1 MVFDLSRI
9 TFGLTL
15 SFAAKFD
22 LIFTLGLRFHWLPS
36 FDFNFTL
43 GLRVLLLPNFLYFFM
58 FMAIIYFSISIF
70 NVWTY
75 MLVNARYLDLDFDRL
90 VHLGPLGWFLPQTRS
105 LLTLNFRPLVLVLSP
120 FSVTD

>member
-36 FDFNFTL
+36 FDFTFAL
-43 GLRVLLLPNFLYFFM
+43 GLRVLLLPIFVLFHGHGPILLFIFQFQFPM
-58 FMAIIYFSISIF
+58 F
-70 NVWTY
+70 
-75 MLVNARYLDLDFDRL
+75 NARECQLLD
-90 VHLGPLGWFLPQTRS
+90 
-105 LLTLNFRPLVLVLSP
+105 
-120 FSVTD
+120 